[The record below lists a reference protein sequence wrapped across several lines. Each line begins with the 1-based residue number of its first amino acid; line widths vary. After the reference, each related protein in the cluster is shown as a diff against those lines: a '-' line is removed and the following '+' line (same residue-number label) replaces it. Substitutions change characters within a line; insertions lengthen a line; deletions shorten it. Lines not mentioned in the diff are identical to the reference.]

1 MHSCCRSTSKKR
13 DRCNSPSEEGDR
25 SPAHSSSWLWW
36 WWTIRVIVVFTLKA
50 GWWLPPL
57 SPSLS
62 QDAKPVSKTLVI
74 RTSGQQKSQW
84 ADKNLIYDHDQLA
97 LIWFKEGW
105 RCLGLGVWHC
115 SSLGYEW
122 EEWMKS
128 ECNLPLKGML
138 NDSLWFNICICITYM
153 LSKVISRMH
162 HYRTTTLH
170 NVHFG

>member
-1 MHSCCRSTSKKR
+1 MHSCCRSTRKKR

-25 SPAHSSSWLWW
+25 SPSHSSSCLWW
-36 WWTIRVIVVFTLKA
+36 WRTIRVIVLFTLKA
-50 GWWLPPL
+50 GWWVPPL
-57 SPSLS
+57 HLS
-62 QDAKPVSKTLVI
+62 FKMANQWAKTLAI
-74 RTSGQQKSQW
+74 RTSDQQWTSEW
-84 ADKNLIYDHDQLA
+84 ANKNLIYDHDQLA

-138 NDSLWFNICICITYM
+138 NDSLWFNICIYITYM

-162 HYRTTTLH
+162 HYQTTTL
-170 NVHFG
+170 